1 MPTVEINGKKFLDY
15 EGTQFVVNELIKKIN
30 KKLDTADYEQYNLPA
45 ATTTTLGGVKVGD
58 GLNINAE
65 GVLTAVEGISS
76 WNDLTDKPTTLA
88 ELGIE
93 DAASAEDIEA
103 LKAKLT
109 GVYHF
114 RGSVADMDALNAIEE
129 PAEGDVYN
137 VEADGMN
144 YGFTAEGTWD
154 ALGAA
159 VNLEGYLQED
169 DIVAISQEELDVIMG
184 VATSANALKALIAN
198 STSGEL
204 SEDLVLDEQLVI
216 PAGKNFTLNL
226 NDHNL
231 TCNDSMP
238 AVVVNG
244 GTLTLKGDGEA
255 SNQGIFAVA
264 TNGGRVV
271 VNGGDY
277 NSVTDYAF
285 AAQDGGKVVIN
296 DASIESQEGGVGAF
310 TGGQIEINGG
320 VISARDNFA
329 IFTNGS
335 TGKGGN
341 TIIMNGGSLVSNIV
355 SGGYEACGV
364 YVANNDTFVMN
375 GGEILANNGC
385 GILMRGGNVTI
396 NDGTVV
402 ATGVAG
408 TSGWVGDNKTKMSKS
423 AVIFH
428 ETANYPGNADMQLHI
443 NGGTFIGVDHAV
455 EVLSDAANPAVE
467 VVGGTFSPAYPEG

>member
-15 EGTQFVVNELIKKIN
+15 EGTQFVVNELLKKIN
-30 KKLDTADYEQYNLPA
+30 KKLDTADYEQYNLPTA
-45 ATTTTLGGVKVGD
+45 SATKLGGVKVGD
-58 GLNINAE
+58 GLNINSE

-76 WNDLTDKPTTLA
+76 WTDLADKPTTLA

-93 DAASAEDIEA
+93 DAASTDDIAALEA
-103 LKAKLT
+103 KIS

-114 RGSVADMDALNAIEE
+114 RGSVADMAALEAIEN

-137 VEADGMN
+137 VEEDGMN
-144 YGFTAEGTWD
+144 YGFTAAGEWD

-169 DIVAISQEELDVIMG
+169 DIQAISQEELDVIMG
-184 VATSANALKALIAN
+184 VATTANALKALIAN
-198 STSGEL
+198 STSGDL
-204 SEDLVLDEQLVI
+204 SEDLTLEEQLVI
-216 PAGKNFTLNL
+216 PAGKNFTLDL
-226 NDHNL
+226 NGHNL
-231 TCNDSMP
+231 ESNDAQP
-238 AVVVNG
+238 AIIVNG

-255 SNQGIFAVA
+255 SNQGTVA
-264 TNGGRVV
+264 LAANGGRII

-277 NSVTDYAF
+277 NSVSNYAF

-310 TGGQIEINGG
+310 SGGEIEINGG

-335 TGKGGN
+335 SGKGGN
-341 TIIMNGGSLVSNIV
+341 TITVNGGSLVSNIV
-355 SGGYEACGV
+355 SGGYEACGI
-364 YVANNDTFVMN
+364 YIANNDTFVMN

-396 NDGTVV
+396 NDGTIV

-428 ETANYPGNADMQLHI
+428 ETANYPGNAGMQLHI